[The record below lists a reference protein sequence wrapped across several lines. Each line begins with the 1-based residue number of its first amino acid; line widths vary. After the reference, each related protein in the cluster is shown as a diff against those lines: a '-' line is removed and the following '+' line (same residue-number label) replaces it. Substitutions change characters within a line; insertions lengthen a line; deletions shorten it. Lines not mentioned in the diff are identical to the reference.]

1 MMKKLYVIM
10 MCLLCGGHIFGQGI
24 NFIQGS
30 LDDAFAQAQ
39 KEGKLVFVDFW
50 AEWCGPCK
58 QLAANVF
65 TQKEV
70 GDYYN
75 EKFVCVQ
82 VDTEDPSNKAYVR
95 KYKVQSLPTLM
106 YIQAD
111 GKLISRSAGTMSVED
126 FIHAGKVAAGDAVSF
141 EELYDK
147 YKSSPKDLD
156 VLQQLLEQAPAFVG
170 IQEGMDKQ
178 KWVARV
184 EELYAKYVKMKP
196 VKEMVNKA
204 DFKIIRTFHKVT
216 GEKDPMLEEMIDHLD
231 EYIANV
237 GNAPAAYLL
246 EYNNK
251 IISRLA
257 RAGKEEY
264 KQYLERINGDLKAA
278 YALMPL
284 RNLSPYERMKNMYD
298 GEYLIYY
305 KKDASAYIDLKKK
318 YLEALGENVNAT
330 DYGVVVQDLYTATNG
345 KLSPEMHRQAID
357 WLIKALQF
365 PDIPKMDQI
374 NLVTLL
380 GDAHR
385 EVEEYEEAKKCYN
398 QAFMEAMQLE
408 QKMTQAAVQM
418 KLKQRL
424 ARLELLAK

>member
-1 MMKKLYVIM
+1 MKKLYVM
-10 MCLLCGGHIFGQGI
+10 MICLLCGGHIFGQGI
-24 NFIQGS
+24 DFIQGS
-30 LDDAFAQAQ
+30 LDDAFAKAQ

-82 VDTEDPSNKAYVR
+82 VNTEEPANKAYVR

-106 YIQAD
+106 YIRAD

-141 EELYDK
+141 EDLYEK

-156 VLQQLLEQAPAFVG
+156 VLRQLLEQAPAFVG
-170 IQEGMDKQ
+170 VQEGVDKQ

-184 EELYAKYVKMKP
+184 EGMYGKYIKMKP
-196 VKEMVNKA
+196 AKEMINKS
-204 DFKIIRTFHKVT
+204 DFMIVKTFHKVT
-216 GEKDPMLEEMIDHLD
+216 GEEDPLLEEMIDHLD
-231 EYIANV
+231 EYMAEV

-257 RAGKEEY
+257 RAGKDEY
-264 KQYLERINGDLKAA
+264 KRYLERINGDLKNA
-278 YALMPL
+278 YALMPK

-305 KKDASAYIDLKKK
+305 KKDAAAYIDLKKG
-318 YLEALGENVNAT
+318 YLEALGKDVNAM

-345 KLSPEMHRQAID
+345 KLSEEIHHQAID

-365 PDIPKMDQI
+365 PDIPKMEQI

-385 EVEEYEEAKKCYN
+385 EVGEYDEAKKCYN

-418 KLKQRL
+418 QLKKRL
-424 ARLELLAK
+424 ANLELLQK